1 MSKSVENRVLEFYK
15 KSIGGS
21 NPTIYQLPQ
30 AGSNRSY
37 FRITAEGG
45 ESLIAVAGTDTKE
58 NKAFVELSK
67 VFNAQG
73 ISSPEVVAFSANR
86 RYYIQSDLGDVSLF
100 QLIVADGSD
109 VSAET
114 RTLLVKTIKAL
125 ADIQFC
131 VGRSLDFAACY
142 PKRKFDSETINFDL
156 NYFKYCFLKPVLRDF
171 DEVSLQ
177 RDFRR
182 LTKKIQANFIPNV
195 FTYRDFQSRNVMI
208 KDGEPYFI
216 DFQGGREGFLHYDL
230 ASFLWQAKANFSDEL
245 RAELIEVYLD
255 AATEYMPD
263 LDRAKFRAELQYFV
277 LFRLLQVLGA
287 YGFRGL
293 IEGKKHFVESI
304 PLALESVKS
313 LSVLDEFKHIKK
325 LFESERLGQFYTEPP
340 QSFERL
346 TVQVES
352 FSYKKGGIPQDRSD
366 NGGGYVFDC
375 RGIHNPGR
383 YAEYKMMTGRDK
395 PVQRF
400 MLEKSDV
407 QDFLQD
413 AYSLIDRH
421 LEVYQRRG
429 FTHLCIFFGCTG
441 GQHRSVFCAEQTAKY
456 LRKYDI
462 KIELK
467 HNELD

>member
-1 MSKSVENRVLEFYK
+1 MKKSLENSLLEFYK
-15 KSIGGS
+15 KSINSGS
-21 NPTIYQLPQ
+21 PTIYKLPQ

-37 FRITAEGG
+37 FRITAECGK
-45 ESLIAVAGTDTKE
+45 SLIAVAGDDVKE
-58 NKAFVELSK
+58 NKAFVEISK
-67 VFNAQG
+67 VFNSQG
-73 ISSPEVVAFSANR
+73 INSPEVVAFSANR

-100 QLIVADGSD
+100 QMILADGGD
-109 VSAET
+109 VSAEAK
-114 RTLLVKTIKAL
+114 TLLVKTIKAL
-125 ADIQFC
+125 ADIQFR
-131 VGRSLDFAACY
+131 VGRNLDFSVCY
-142 PKRKFDSETINFDL
+142 PKRKFDLETINFDL
-156 NYFKYCFLKPVLRDF
+156 NYFKYCFLKPVLLDF

-182 LTKKIQANFIPNV
+182 LTKKIQTNFIPNV

-245 RAELIEVYLD
+245 RTELIEVYLD
-255 AATEYMPD
+255 SATKYMPD
-263 LDRAKFRAELQYFV
+263 IDRAKFRAELQYFV

-293 IEGKKHFVESI
+293 VEGKKHFIESI
-304 PLALESVKS
+304 PLALDSVKS
-313 LSVLDEFKHIKK
+313 LSVLDEFRHIKK
-325 LFESERLGQFYTEPP
+325 LFQSKRFEQFHKAP
-340 QSFERL
+340 QSFESL

-352 FSYKKGGIPQDRSD
+352 FSYKKGGVPQDRSD

-383 YAEYKMMTGRDK
+383 YAEYKTLTGRDK
-395 PVQRF
+395 PVQEF
-400 MLEKSDV
+400 LLEKSDV
-407 QDFLQD
+407 QEFLQD
-413 AYSLIDRH
+413 VYSLIDRH

-456 LRKYDI
+456 LRKYNID
-462 KIELK
+462 IELR
-467 HNELD
+467 HNELQ

>member
-1 MSKSVENRVLEFYK
+1 MRKSLENSLLEFYK
-15 KSIGGS
+15 KSINSG
-21 NPTIYQLPQ
+21 NPTIYKLPQ

-45 ESLIAVAGTDTKE
+45 RSLIAVDGDDLKE
-58 NKAFVELSK
+58 NKAFVEISK
-67 VFNAQG
+67 VFNVQG
-73 ISSPEVVAFSANR
+73 VNSPKVVAFSANR

-100 QLIVADGSD
+100 QMILADGGD

-114 RTLLVKTIKAL
+114 KNLLVKTIKAL
-125 ADIQFC
+125 ADIQFR
-131 VGRSLDFAACY
+131 VGRNLDFSVCY
-142 PKRKFDSETINFDL
+142 PKRKFDLETINFDL
-156 NYFKYCFLKPVLRDF
+156 NYFKYCFLKPVLLDF

-245 RAELIEVYLD
+245 RTELIEVYLD
-255 AATEYMPD
+255 SATKYMPD
-263 LDRAKFRAELQYFV
+263 IDRAKFRAELQYFV

-293 IEGKKHFVESI
+293 VEGKKHFIESI
-304 PLALESVKS
+304 PLALDSVKS

-325 LFESERLGQFYTEPP
+325 LFQSKRFEQFHQAP

-383 YAEYKMMTGRDK
+383 YAEYKTLTGKDK
-395 PVQRF
+395 PVQEF
-400 MLEKSDV
+400 LLEKSDV
-407 QDFLQD
+407 QEFLQD
-413 AYSLIDRH
+413 VYSLIDRH

-456 LRKYDI
+456 LKKYDI
-462 KIELK
+462 NIELR
-467 HNELD
+467 HNELQ

>member
-1 MSKSVENRVLEFYK
+1 MKKSLENSLLEFYK
-15 KSIGGS
+15 KSINSG
-21 NPTIYQLPQ
+21 NPTIYKLPQ

-45 ESLIAVAGTDTKE
+45 KSLIAVAGDDVKE
-58 NKAFVELSK
+58 NKAFVEISK

-73 ISSPEVVAFSANR
+73 INSPEVVAFSANR

-100 QLIVADGSD
+100 QMILADGGD
-109 VSAET
+109 VSAEIKN
-114 RTLLVKTIKAL
+114 LLVKTIKAL
-125 ADIQFC
+125 ADIQFR
-131 VGRSLDFAACY
+131 VGSSLDFSVCY
-142 PKRKFDSETINFDL
+142 PKRKFDLETINFDL
-156 NYFKYCFLKPVLRDF
+156 NYFKYCFLKPVLLDF
-171 DEVSLQ
+171 DEMSLQ

-208 KDGEPYFI
+208 KEGEPYFI

-245 RAELIEVYLD
+245 RTELIEVYLD
-255 AATEYMPD
+255 SATKYMPD
-263 LDRAKFRAELQYFV
+263 IDRAKFRAELQYFV

-293 IEGKKHFVESI
+293 VEGKKHFIESI
-304 PLALESVKS
+304 PLALDSVKS

-325 LFESERLGQFYTEPP
+325 LFQSKRFEQFHQAP

-383 YAEYKMMTGRDK
+383 YAEYKTLTGKDK
-395 PVQRF
+395 PVQEF
-400 MLEKSDV
+400 LLEKSDV
-407 QDFLQD
+407 QEFLKD
-413 AYSLIDRH
+413 VYSLIDRH

-441 GQHRSVFCAEQTAKY
+441 GQHRSVFCAEDTAKY
-456 LRKYDI
+456 LKKYDI
-462 KIELK
+462 NIELR
-467 HNELD
+467 HNELQ